1 MAEISK
7 APLLDHLRQIIAIDP
22 TEEAIILECHEPK
35 FYPRKSLLLQKGTIS
50 RNEFYILKGC
60 LRVYM
65 VDNSGTEHTLSL
77 NIENWWCGDLKS
89 FINQTPASYYIQ
101 ALEDTEVLQLSLP
114 NWNRL
119 LDQVP
124 GMEKRFRI
132 GFQNGLIAQQERI
145 IQNISMTAEERY
157 LQYLE
162 KYPQILQRV
171 AQKHVA
177 SYLGMTPEFF
187 SILRRKMASR

>member
-7 APLLDHLRQIIAIDP
+7 APLLDHLKEFIAIDP
-22 TEEAIILECHEPK
+22 TEEETILECHEAK
-35 FYPRKSLLLQKGTIS
+35 FYPRKSLLLQKGIIS
-50 RNEFYILKGC
+50 RHEFYILKGC

-65 VDNSGTEHTLSL
+65 IDMSGTEHTLSL

-89 FINQTPASYYIQ
+89 FINETPASYYIQ
-101 ALEDTEVLQLSLP
+101 ALEDTQVLQISLA
-114 NWNRL
+114 NWNKL
-119 LDQVP
+119 LEKVP
-124 GMEKRFRI
+124 KMEKRFRLS
-132 GFQNGLIAQQERI
+132 FQNALIAQNDRI

-162 KYPQILQRV
+162 KYPHILQRV

-187 SILRRKMASR
+187 SILRRKMVGR